1 MEETEPMMYKIAG
14 SVKYPFGAVSPSD
27 ASGCGLG
34 FMTQEA
40 AQLHADNMNK
50 LRDSYDDG
58 ITWNVDVWKTKPEPW
73 VVFSVV

>member
-1 MEETEPMMYKIAG
+1 VL
-14 SVKYPFGAVSPSD
+14 SNPFGTVSPFN
-27 ASGCGLG
+27 ASGYGLV

-40 AQLHADNMNK
+40 AQLYADNMNK

-58 ITWNVDVWKTKPEPW
+58 ITRNVDVWKTKPEPL